1 MNIVQYTPEYT
12 NPEVLE
18 SAAGFYIGQRYYD
31 GEMGCHAP
39 GGRLSVRYWA
49 TQTEAATALTSGN
62 WVMRNHP

>member
-31 GEMGCHAP
+31 GEMGCHEP
-39 GGRLSVRYWA
+39 VVGCLSAIGPLRPK
-49 TQTEAATALTSGN
+49 QP
-62 WVMRNHP
+62 RH